1 MLGYASPS
9 PVAARRFSPTSI
21 ALILGGHAA
30 LLALVVSAKT
40 ELLPPTIFDPIKIIT
55 IAVPPPPPPP
65 PPPVDTKTVH
75 PSPPQPG
82 PTRFPPI
89 ADPLAPISEPLAGP
103 IKIDTGP
110 YPGGGA
116 VILDPPPKPHAV
128 IHRPA
133 ILATPARLLRPPYPL
148 SKQRLGEEASLALR
162 LTIAPDGRV
171 TTVDPVG
178 RADPEFLAAARRHIL
193 AHWRYRPAS
202 DDGSAVS
209 SVITINLS
217 FRLDEAG

>member
-1 MLGYASPS
+1 MLGYATPS
-9 PVAARRFSPTSI
+9 PVATRYFSPTSV
-21 ALILGGHAA
+21 ALIVAGHAA
-30 LLALVVSAKT
+30 LLALVVSEKT
-40 ELLPPTIFDPIKIIT
+40 EFIPPTIFEPIKIID
-55 IAVPPPPPPP
+55 IAVPAPPPPPPP
-65 PPPVDTKTVH
+65 DDTRTVH

-89 ADPLAPISEPLAGP
+89 ADPLPPIREPLAGP

-110 YPGGGA
+110 YPGGGD

-133 ILATPARLLRPPYPL
+133 ILATPERLLRPPYPL

-171 TTVDPVG
+171 IAVDRVG
-178 RADPEFLAAARRHIL
+178 RADPEFLAAARRHML

-202 DDGSAVS
+202 DDGAAVG
-209 SVITINLS
+209 SVISVTLS